1 MKVRARAP
9 SKGHL
14 TMLGRAHL
22 VDGGRNAAM
31 PTDKRLTES
40 HPFRYLWDTLR
51 IFTSRAA
58 R

>member
-1 MKVRARAP
+1 MKVRARAA
-9 SKGHL
+9 SKGASDNAG
-14 TMLGRAHL
+14 TRHL

-40 HPFRYLWDTLR
+40 HPFRYLWDGLR